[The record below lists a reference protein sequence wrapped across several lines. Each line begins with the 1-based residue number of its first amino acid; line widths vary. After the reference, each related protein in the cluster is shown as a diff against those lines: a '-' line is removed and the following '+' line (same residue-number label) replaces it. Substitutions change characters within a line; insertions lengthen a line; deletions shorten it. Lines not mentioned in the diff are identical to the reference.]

1 MFEKLKQTF
10 YQFNFKSLPIDYHKQ
25 KYNNFIFVIKDGDL
39 FTEIEETNIL
49 KLEKLRI
56 KFNATIISNFI
67 KKYISKRLLIRKKQN
82 EYFKL
87 QKQQK
92 IRKKQKRNKRRR
104 RRKKK
109 C

>member
-67 KKYISKRLLIRKKQN
+67 KKYISKKLLNKKKLKDQLKMKKLRK
-82 EYFKL
+82 L
-87 QKQQK
+87 
-92 IRKKQKRNKRRR
+92 RKKQKRNRRR
-104 RRKKK
+104 RRKK